1 MEKPGTSLPAADRLQ
16 VAVSVP
22 GRPKT
27 QVRVEWKGKVG
38 GGKRG
43 RQRGKGHQEKRMDKR
58 VNTEKREGTRNHW

>member
-43 RQRGKGHQEKRMDKR
+43 RQRGKGHQEKRIK
-58 VNTEKREGTRNHW
+58 E